1 MYNASFYPTPAP
13 VAKKMLAML
22 GERDWWKLRV
32 LEPSAGKGDLADALI
47 ESMSAGVLP
56 TGRRVARERADI
68 AASIHCI
75 EPEPDLQ
82 AALRGKGYRLVAYD
96 FLTFCPEEPY
106 NLILMNPPFADAD
119 RHVLHAWEV
128 LQEGDVLSLINA
140 ETLRNPCTERRKL
153 LVRLIEE
160 HGSVEYFGACF
171 TEAERATSVEV
182 ACILLHKEGREDVID
197 LSAGAFGQDDP
208 YAAFTAS
215 SGLENEVATRNMA
228 DNLVQDYTHCLQKFR
243 EVSVGLR
250 ELGVYMQRLYGSA
263 AYNVE
268 KEFANA
274 VSTLLRGAQ
283 KDSPETA
290 ALTFQRQLRPRAWS
304 RLFELTSIGNLV
316 SEGVRRTL
324 DKFEREQQGMAF
336 SRENISVLLQT
347 LIQSRANIMRECVVE
362 VFDGLTRYHEKN
374 RVHVE
379 GWKTNDAWKVNE
391 RFILPGIVEGRYS
404 YYDLNY
410 NNLGLVRDI
419 DRVMASLEGRNLQDV
434 PVTIERALR
443 DALKQSGQWSGA
455 LLTSTYFEM
464 RAYCKGTVHFK
475 FRDRS
480 LWERFNL
487 LAAQGKNWLPD
498 DYKAREKAE
507 KARHAR
513 ADQYGLP
520 L

>member
-13 VAKKMLAML
+13 VAERMIAML
-22 GERDWWKLRV
+22 GERNWWKLRV

-47 ESMSAGVLP
+47 ESMRTGILP
-56 TGRRVARERADI
+56 TGRRITCDRADM

-75 EPEPDLQ
+75 EPVPDLQ

-106 NLILMNPPFADAD
+106 DLIIMNPPFADAD
-119 RHVLHAWEV
+119 RHVLHAWEI
-128 LQEGDVLSLINA
+128 LEKGDVLSLVNA
-140 ETLRNPCTERRKL
+140 ETLRNPCTERRRL
-153 LVRLIEE
+153 LARVIEE
-160 HGSVEYFGACF
+160 HGRVEYFGACF
-171 TEAERATSVEV
+171 EEAERTTAVEV

-197 LSAGAFGQDDP
+197 LSVEDFGQDDP

-215 SGLENEVATRNMA
+215 SGLESEVATRNMV
-228 DNLVQDYTHCLQKFR
+228 DNLVRDYNQCLQKFR

-250 ELGVYMQRLYGSA
+250 ELGIYMQRIYGAA

-274 VSTLLRGAQ
+274 VGTLLRDAGKEA
-283 KDSPETA
+283 SEA
-290 ALTFQRQLRPRAWS
+290 ASLTFRRQLRPRAWS

-324 DKFEREQQGMAF
+324 DNFEREQQGMAF

-391 RFILPGIVEGRYS
+391 RFILPGIIEGHYS
-404 YYDLNY
+404 YYTLNY
-410 NNLGLVRDI
+410 NSLGLVRDI
-419 DRVMASLEGRNLQDV
+419 DRVMASLEGRNLKDV
-434 PVTIERALR
+434 SVTIEQALR
-443 DALKQSGQWSGA
+443 DALQQTEWSGV
-455 LLTSTYFEM
+455 LVTSTYFEM

-487 LAAQGKNWLPD
+487 LAARGKNWLPD